1 MPQNVFEQL
10 VAQPGPAPDEE
21 EKVKLPTEDS
31 PQHHLEVMGKF
42 MGRYAPA
49 AAAAALGPGGAG
61 IWGGLAKLAQFGAMA
76 GMEALLP
83 SESPSTELGAV
94 LGSAIGG
101 KYGKA
106 GSLLTKIGAEM
117 LGVGAG
123 ASAGEVFNNI
133 ALKPDQVFEFDI
145 GKVAMYVG
153 MSPIAAA
160 AGHGIQKKIAG
171 GRAIKNE
178 MITDVNKFEQATSE
192 KMPFT
197 VGQAIRGETGQTK
210 TGGILGMMEEHIFTN
225 SPAQQKAASAQ
236 SSAAKKGLSKM
247 FGLPEDDL
255 LRTND
260 FANNFFPEFKAKVQA
275 LPFKARKVLDDISSK
290 KISAEDAIG
299 KIRDAEF
306 ELGTNLL
313 PDNMVKDLVKLE
325 QMELSALDSLNKMK
339 EVAGTVGKN
348 SDAFL
353 TFFAP
358 SNESMFKN
366 LDKLETLMEVAT
378 PQDKQRIG
386 GAIVQRIL
394 ANNKAIAP
402 DGQIAGIP
410 FGKAIKDMGYDRLKT
425 LFGSDSAEALESLG
439 RIMTAFDPAETISNP
454 TRRIT
459 EQSRTGVYTAR
470 KLFLVAI
477 AGGATGGAVG
487 GVPGAVAGAAGF
499 ATIAIPLS
507 AAINGALKNGRP
519 YVNLLEA
526 AMNGNPN
533 AANNLM
539 RLTVLGKLTDSP
551 AGDYRSEQP
560 ARSRLRGLLGLGV
573 E

>member
-1 MPQNVFEQL
+1 MPQNVFDQL

-21 EKVKLPTEDS
+21 EKVKLPTDIS
-31 PQHHLEVMGKF
+31 PEQHLKVMGKF
-42 MGRYAPA
+42 IGKYSPY
-49 AAAAALGPGGAG
+49 AAAAALGPGGWG
-61 IWGGLAKLAQFGAMA
+61 LWGGIAKLAQFGAMA
-76 GMEALLP
+76 GMEALMP
-83 SESPSTELGAV
+83 SESPATDLGAV

-101 KYGKA
+101 KYSKA

-123 ASAGEVFNNI
+123 ASAGEVFDNI

-160 AGHGIQKKIAG
+160 AGHGVQKKIAG
-171 GRAIKNE
+171 SRAIKNE
-178 MITDVNKFEQATSE
+178 LITDVNKFEQATGE

-197 VGQAIRGETGQTK
+197 VGQAIRGETGLKK
-210 TGGILGMMEEHIFTN
+210 TGGFTGMLEEHSFTN
-225 SPAQQKAASAQ
+225 SPPQGKVAAGQ
-236 SSAAKKGLSKM
+236 STAAKKGLSKM
-247 FGLPEDDL
+247 FGIPENDL
-255 LRTND
+255 LRTDD
-260 FANNFFPEFKAKVQA
+260 FAKNFFPEFRAKVQA
-275 LPFKARKVLDDISSK
+275 LPFKARKVLDEVSSK

-299 KIRDAEF
+299 KLRDAEF
-306 ELGTNLL
+306 ELGTELL
-313 PDNMVKDLVKLE
+313 PDGMVKDLIKLE
-325 QMELSALDSLNKMK
+325 QMELASLDSLNKMK

-378 PQDKQRIG
+378 PQDRQRIG

-425 LFGSDSAEALESLG
+425 LFGSDSAEALEGLG
-439 RIMTAFDPAETISNP
+439 RLMTAFDPAETISNP

-470 KLFLVAI
+470 RLFLF
-477 AGGATGGAVG
+477 GTGAAAGGAVG
-487 GVPGAVAGAAGF
+487 GLPGAAVGAAGF
-499 ATIAIPLS
+499 ATIALPLS

-551 AGDYRSEQP
+551 AADYRSEQP